1 MSGKRIEYKKTI
13 VFSSEDEKDL
23 YEAITDLE
31 SSKIDM
37 TPSALVTSLVERK
50 YLPKDPD
57 AELYC
62 KRLYLM
68 GKSGEKFFDIVG
80 DIFVFLSGKTF
91 EDSYEKN
98 LCLFKYIYEI
108 VKKDVAIIPAKYE
121 RMALYNELVDL
132 GLVDKGIKQS
142 NYLKAL
148 ICPYF
153 EYFDPHSLIEIFIDK
168 WKKYNKSQEC
178 YMAMSYLC
186 RMLPDDIG
194 NTTTNRLKLIRL
206 ISTMSENWIF
216 ASD

>member
-23 YEAITDLE
+23 YEAITGLE

-37 TPSALVTSLVERK
+37 TPSALVTSIVKRK
-50 YLPKDPD
+50 YLPEDSN

-68 GKSGEKFFDIVG
+68 EKSEEKFFDIVG

-91 EDSYEKN
+91 EDSYDKN
-98 LCLFKYIYEI
+98 LSLFDYIYEI
-108 VKKDVAIIPAKYE
+108 VKRDVKIIRARYE
-121 RMALYNELVDL
+121 MMALNNVLIDL
-132 GLVDKGIKQS
+132 GLIDKGKKQTS
-142 NYLKAL
+142 YQKA
-148 ICPYF
+148 IIWPYY
-153 EYFDPHSLIEIFIDK
+153 EYFDPRSLIEIFINK

-186 RMLPDDIG
+186 RMLPDDIE
-194 NTTTNRLKLIRL
+194 NTTKNRLKLIEL
-206 ISTMSENWIF
+206 IRTMSENWIF